1 MTGGRKGPGSM
12 FGRKTLDRIERMLD
26 DAIAG
31 KFQESDYDE
40 TQLSRVESKWK
51 HYLGLSGHL
60 RENLEREKEN
70 IKGLVSDI
78 SHQTKTPMAN
88 ILLYTELLREN
99 LESEGDSHNTH
110 NTHNSHNTHNTHEKP
125 QSLHLLDEISRQAEK
140 LDFLIQS
147 LTKISR
153 LESNIVA
160 VKPCRQRVAEL
171 IAAVVR
177 DAVPKAEQKGI
188 EIVNT
193 YEGDGCADYDMKWTK
208 EALGNVVDNAVKYSR
223 PGGRVR
229 ISAMEYGLYTAVSVK
244 DNGIGVREEDAAKIF
259 GRFYRAKEVQQ
270 EDGVGLGLYLTREI
284 LRKENGYIKVK
295 SVPGE
300 GAEFVLFLQKM
311 TL

>member
-1 MTGGRKGPGSM
+1 M
-12 FGRKTLDRIERMLD
+12 FGRKTLDRIEGMLD

-51 HYLGLSGHL
+51 HYLELSGL
-60 RENLEREKEN
+60 LKENLEREKEN
-70 IKGLVSDI
+70 VKGLVSDI

-88 ILLYTELLREN
+88 IRLYAELLREN
-99 LESEGDSHNTH
+99 LESDGDSH
-110 NTHNSHNTHNTHEKP
+110 KG
-125 QSLHLLDEISRQAEK
+125 QQGLKLLDEISRQTEK

-147 LTKISR
+147 LTKMSR
-153 LESNIVA
+153 LESNIVE
-160 VKPCRQRVAEL
+160 VRPRRQRVSGL
-171 IAAVVR
+171 ISAVIR
-177 DAVPKAEQKGI
+177 DAAPKAEQKGI
-188 EIVNT
+188 EIMNA
-193 YEGDGCADYDMKWTK
+193 YDGDGYADYDMKWTK
-208 EALGNVVDNAVKYSR
+208 EALGNVLDNAVKYSR

-229 ISAMEYGLYTAVSVK
+229 ISVTEYGLYTAVSVK
-244 DNGIGVREEDAAKIF
+244 DNGIGVREEDTAKIF

-300 GAEFVLFLQKM
+300 GAEFVLFLQKGN
-311 TL
+311 